1 MIMQSELR
9 REREKKVSTERNEYK
24 SHSKEMD
31 KAVFIGFLVHRK
43 KDPGGEGKSTPPCA
57 RLLRIPSPSFTK
69 QTQIRVIHIT
79 SFAFLPSNGTCDIRT
94 DPGTRRRFLFFS
106 SRMTPSFSSRSAVI
120 TQFARETRVKK
131 TRAAPL

>member
-1 MIMQSELR
+1 MIMIIQSELR

-31 KAVFIGFLVHRK
+31 KAGFYRFSRSPEK
-43 KDPGGEGKSTPPCA
+43 GPRRRGKINPLCA

-94 DPGTRRRFLFFS
+94 DPGTRRRFLFFFS
-106 SRMTPSFSSRSAVI
+106 DDAFPSQAGPQS
-120 TQFARETRVKK
+120 
-131 TRAAPL
+131 